1 MRLGACLSNAR
12 LLRPPPSGI
21 FRRSFPLHRSPLCAG
36 NDRRNLLA
44 GGRPRYG
51 DHYSGRLL
59 WLVLLLLVG
68 QPWALAQSFDF
79 KPPATVSDANTPA
92 VMRDLA
98 ERILPVYQEEN
109 PERYLANLSALQLV
123 AGNYTAAYASRQ
135 SLRDRRRNADAGRV
149 GRNLIVDMYTH
160 ARAIEATNRTTFAQ
174 AFTTAYKDVIPKLGD
189 LDAYTVTG
197 WLATPLASFRDPVQR
212 LFDQRRSKGNIEL
225 PEALQLVQDYGLYE
239 AYRSFGPIVGALD
252 NEDEQRRYEDQDDIL
267 IKTRDGISISA
278 RLVRPKTTGK
288 PLPALLEYTTYLT
301 PGYISE
307 VAAHGYVGVLA
318 YARGTGKSTGAAVP
332 FQREGED
339 LRAVINWIA
348 MQPWSDGRVGMYGS
362 TYSGYTPWAAAK
374 RLPPALK
381 AIAVTSPTAP
391 GIDMPDD
398 GAVFRNFAYRWS
410 LYVMN
415 AIDDKAYDDEA
426 AWRALD
432 QKWYASGKA
441 YREFAGFYG
450 KPDFVFLRWLNHPS
464 YDRFWQ
470 TMIPYGREF
479 AKINIP
485 VLTITGYYAAGEA
498 GALYY
503 FDEHHRNNPHA
514 DHTLLIGPYDDG
526 ATVGSVQSALRG
538 YQVDAAAQVD
548 LRELRYEWFDHV
560 LKGAPAPVLLQG
572 RVNYEVMGGNEW
584 RHAQSIDAMGN
595 GTLKFYLDATTA
607 VGGSHRLAQ
616 HITPVK
622 AKTASAKGAEAK
634 SSDSKSKS
642 KGKVPPAFV
651 SQEVSLADR
660 SDATSWA
667 PQVEIASHNVEV
679 RNATAYVSDPLPKP
693 LELQGQWSGRFDLT
707 INKVDVDLR
716 VAAYELLPNGD
727 YIQLFEPYTL
737 RASYAKD
744 RIHRRLLKAGERQVL
759 AFKIE
764 RLTSRKLQAGSRIV
778 LILGINKRPDEEINY
793 GTGGDVS
800 NESLE
805 SAGKVPVRIRWY
817 NDSYIDMPVQR

>member
-1 MRLGACLSNAR
+1 MRLSRFFGPWVIRGLLLS
-12 LLRPPPSGI
+12 
-21 FRRSFPLHRSPLCAG
+21 
-36 NDRRNLLA
+36 
-44 GGRPRYG
+44 
-51 DHYSGRLL
+51 
-59 WLVLLLLVG
+59 LVLLRT
-68 QPWALAQSFDF
+68 PWALAQNFDF
-79 KPPATVSDANTPA
+79 RPPARVSDAATPS

-109 PERYLANLSALQLV
+109 PERYLANLSTLQLV

-135 SLRDRRRNADAGRV
+135 SLRERRRNAGAGKV
-149 GRNLIVDMYTH
+149 GRSLMLDMYTH
-160 ARAIEATNRTTFAQ
+160 ARAIEANNRVPFAQ

-197 WLATPLASFRDPVQR
+197 WLAAPLASFRDPIQR

-225 PEALQLVQDYGLYE
+225 PEALQLVQDYAQYD
-239 AYRSFGPIVGALD
+239 AYRSFGPLISALD
-252 NEDEQRRYEDQDDIL
+252 TEDEQRRYEDQDDIL

-278 RLVRPKTTGK
+278 RLVRPKTSGK
-288 PLPALLEYTTYLT
+288 TLPTLLEYTTYLT

-307 VAAHGYVGVLA
+307 VAAHGYVGMLA

-362 TYSGYTPWAAAK
+362 TYSGFTPWAAAK
-374 RLPPALK
+374 HLPPALK

-398 GAVFRNFAYRWS
+398 GGVFRNFAYRWS

-426 AWRALD
+426 AWRTLD
-432 QKWYASGKA
+432 QKWYASGKP

-450 KPDFVFLRWLNHPS
+450 KPDFLFLRWLNHPS

-470 TMIPYGREF
+470 MMIPYGREF

-485 VLTITGYYAAGEA
+485 VLTITGYYAASEA

-526 ATVGSVQSALRG
+526 ATVGGVQSSLRG

-560 LKGAPAPVLLQG
+560 LKGSPVPGLLQG

-584 RHAQSIDAMGN
+584 RHAQSIEAMGS
-595 GTLKFYLDATTA
+595 GSLKFYLDATA
-607 VGGSHRLAQ
+607 VNASHRLAQ
-616 HITPVK
+616 HIVTVK
-622 AKTASAKGAEAK
+622 AKDPTAKG
-634 SSDSKSKS
+634 KS
-642 KGKVPPAFV
+642 KGDAPPTFV

-660 SDATSWA
+660 SDATTWA
-667 PQVEIASHNVEV
+667 PQVDIASHNVEV

-716 VAAYELLPNGD
+716 IAAYELLPNGD
-727 YIQLFEPYTL
+727 YMQLFEPYTL

-744 RIHRRLLKAGERQVL
+744 RLHRRLLKAGERQVL

-764 RLTSRKLQAGSRIV
+764 RLTSRKLLAGSRIV
-778 LILGINKRPDEEINY
+778 LILGVNKRPDEEINY

-817 NDSYIDMPVQR
+817 NDSYIEMPVQR

>member
-1 MRLGACLSNAR
+1 MRLRRRVGAWILQA
-12 LLRPPPSGI
+12 
-21 FRRSFPLHRSPLCAG
+21 
-36 NDRRNLLA
+36 
-44 GGRPRYG
+44 
-51 DHYSGRLL
+51 
-59 WLVLLLLVG
+59 LVLLLW
-68 QPWALAQSFDF
+68 QSWALAQNFDF
-79 KPPATVSDANTPA
+79 KPPATVSDPATPA

-135 SLRDRRRNADAGRV
+135 SLRDRRRNADAGKV
-149 GRNLIVDMYTH
+149 GRGLILDMYTH
-160 ARAIEATNRTTFAQ
+160 ARAIEATNRVPFAQ
-174 AFTTAYKDVIPKLGD
+174 AFTTAYKDVIPKLND
-189 LDAYTVTG
+189 LEAYTVTG
-197 WLATPLASFRDPVQR
+197 WLVTPLASYRDPIQR
-212 LFDQRRSKGNIEL
+212 LFDQRRPKGNIEL
-225 PEALQLVQDYGLYE
+225 PEALQLIQDYEQYE

-252 NEDEQRRYEDQDDIL
+252 NEDEQRRYDAQDDIL

-278 RLVRPKTTGK
+278 RLVRPKTAGK
-288 PLPALLEYTTYLT
+288 PLPTLLEYTTYLT

-307 VAAHGYVGVLA
+307 AAAHGYVGVLA

-348 MQPWSDGRVGMYGS
+348 MQPWSDGSVGMYGS
-362 TYSGYTPWAAAK
+362 TYSGFTPWAAAK
-374 RLPPALK
+374 HLPPALK

-398 GAVFRNFAYRWS
+398 GGVFRNFAYRWS

-426 AWRALD
+426 AWRTID
-432 QKWYASGKA
+432 QKWYASGKP
-441 YREFAGFYG
+441 YRELASFYG
-450 KPDFVFLRWLNHPS
+450 KPNFLFLRWLNHPS

-470 TMIPYGREF
+470 AMIPYGREF

-526 ATVGSVQSALRG
+526 ATVGGVQSALRG

-548 LRELRYEWFDHV
+548 LRDLRYEWFDHV
-560 LKGAPAPVLLQG
+560 LKGAQTPALLQG

-584 RHAQSIDAMGN
+584 RHAQSIEAMGN

-607 VGGSHRLAQ
+607 VGGSHRLGQ
-616 HITPVK
+616 HIAATRAKPPVGKSPEPKSSEAKGKSK
-622 AKTASAKGAEAK
+622 AKA
-634 SSDSKSKS
+634 
-642 KGKVPPAFV
+642 PPTFV
-651 SQEVSLADR
+651 TQEVSLADR
-660 SDATSWA
+660 GDATSWA
-667 PQVEIASHNVEV
+667 PQLDIASHNVEV

-693 LELQGQWSGRFDLT
+693 LELQGQWSGRFDVT

-716 VAAYELLPNGD
+716 IAAYELLPNGD

-744 RIHRRLLKAGERQVL
+744 RLHRRLLKAGERQVL
-759 AFKIE
+759 AFRIE

-778 LILGINKRPDEEINY
+778 LILGVNKRPDEEINY

-805 SAGKVPVRIRWY
+805 SAGKAPVRIRWY

>member
-1 MRLGACLSNAR
+1 MRLSRFFGPWVIRGLLLS
-12 LLRPPPSGI
+12 
-21 FRRSFPLHRSPLCAG
+21 
-36 NDRRNLLA
+36 
-44 GGRPRYG
+44 
-51 DHYSGRLL
+51 
-59 WLVLLLLVG
+59 LVLLRT
-68 QPWALAQSFDF
+68 PWALAQNFDF
-79 KPPATVSDANTPA
+79 RPPARVSDAATPS

-109 PERYLANLSALQLV
+109 PERYLANLSTLQLV

-135 SLRDRRRNADAGRV
+135 SLRERRRNAGAGKV
-149 GRNLIVDMYTH
+149 GRSLMLDMYTH
-160 ARAIEATNRTTFAQ
+160 ARAIEANNRVPFAQ

-197 WLATPLASFRDPVQR
+197 WLAAPLASFRDPIQR

-225 PEALQLVQDYGLYE
+225 PEALQLVQDYAQYD
-239 AYRSFGPIVGALD
+239 AYRSFGPLISALD
-252 NEDEQRRYEDQDDIL
+252 TEDEQRRYEDQDDIL

-278 RLVRPKTTGK
+278 RLVRPKTSGK
-288 PLPALLEYTTYLT
+288 TLPTLLEYTTYLT

-307 VAAHGYVGVLA
+307 VAAHGYVGMLA

-348 MQPWSDGRVGMYGS
+348 IQPWSDGRVGMYGS
-362 TYSGYTPWAAAK
+362 TYSGFTPWAAAK
-374 RLPPALK
+374 HLPPALK

-398 GAVFRNFAYRWS
+398 GGVFRNFAYRWS

-426 AWRALD
+426 AWRTLD
-432 QKWYASGKA
+432 QKWYASGKP

-450 KPDFVFLRWLNHPS
+450 KPDFLFLRWLNHPS

-470 TMIPYGREF
+470 MMIPYGREF

-485 VLTITGYYAAGEA
+485 VLTITGYYAASEA

-526 ATVGSVQSALRG
+526 ATVGGVQSSLRG

-560 LKGAPAPVLLQG
+560 LKGSPVPGLLQG

-584 RHAQSIDAMGN
+584 RHAQSIEAMGS
-595 GTLKFYLDATTA
+595 GSLKFYLDATA
-607 VGGSHRLAQ
+607 VNASHRLAQ
-616 HITPVK
+616 HIVTVK
-622 AKTASAKGAEAK
+622 AKDPTAKG
-634 SSDSKSKS
+634 KS
-642 KGKVPPAFV
+642 KGDAPPTFV

-660 SDATSWA
+660 SDATTWA
-667 PQVEIASHNVEV
+667 PQVDIASHNVEV

-716 VAAYELLPNGD
+716 IAAYELLPNGD
-727 YIQLFEPYTL
+727 YMQLFEPYTL

-744 RIHRRLLKAGERQVL
+744 RLHRRLLKAGERQVL

-764 RLTSRKLQAGSRIV
+764 RLTSRKLLAGSRIV
-778 LILGINKRPDEEINY
+778 LILGVNKRPDEEINY